1 LVRETL
7 DKTAV
12 EYHYDDAGNLIGQT
26 TPSGDTLGFGYDPDQ
41 RLETLTDWNGGT
53 TRWHY
58 ANVEGGFTQRYPSHL
73 VSLTRHDAKG
83 KPTALE
89 VERQDQ
95 SRPFALGFAYD
106 AEDRLHTSFD
116 SQFGTRRYYY
126 DRESRLLAVDAD
138 HSQHRERFAY
148 DPAGNRIFGNGK
160 QAGFDAGDR
169 IIHQGDLR
177 CGYDAQGNLTTLRA
191 RDRARTLA
199 WNRRGLLV
207 SAVSADGTQVT
218 FGYDAFG
225 RRIRKRTIGT
235 GNPTPTETRYWWA
248 GEQLIAEAQ
257 WEGQRLIRRQEYGY
271 LPGTTIPF
279 ATRID
284 GQVYYYHCDH
294 LGTPRRLTN
303 AFGEVVWAADYDAF
317 GQARIARD
325 LIHNPLRFAG

>member
-1 LVRETL
+1 M
-7 DKTAV
+7 
-12 EYHYDDAGNLIGQT
+12 
-26 TPSGDTLGFGYDPDQ
+26 
-41 RLETLTDWNGGT
+41 
-53 TRWHY
+53 
-58 ANVEGGFTQRYPSHL
+58 
-73 VSLTRHDAKG
+73 
-83 KPTALE
+83 
-89 VERQDQ
+89 
-95 SRPFALGFAYD
+95 
-106 AEDRLHTSFD
+106 
-116 SQFGTRRYYY
+116 
-126 DRESRLLAVDAD
+126 
-138 HSQHRERFAY
+138 
-148 DPAGNRIFGNGK
+148 
-160 QAGFDAGDR
+160 
-169 IIHQGDLR
+169 R

-294 LGTPRRLTN
+294 LGTPRHLTN
-303 AFGEVVWAADYDAF
+303 AFGEVVWAVDYDAF

-325 LIHNPLRFAG
+325 LIHNPLRFAGQYHDPETGWHYNRFRYYSPELGRYLSRDPIGLLGGTNLYAYVDANPLNRLDPQGLWWKAVVSAVAAVAVGVAVVALAPVALPTTIILGGAAAGAVGFGLINHYGLKVHSLEGESPHPWTSHGLKVKGLNVHSFNYDALRALKLLKQ